1 MVHGPLVR
9 ADFAS
14 TCARERSTA
23 RPVVLI
29 GFGRAGNLGLG
40 YLASTLRARGY
51 QVEILEFEDTFETI
65 LAAIRRHDPILVG
78 FSLIFQ
84 FYVGRYAEMVR
95 ALRSHGVTAHFTMG
109 GHFPTLSYSHTMDL
123 VPELDSVVRFEG
135 ELTLLELVDALGVG
149 HDWRAIHGIAYR
161 RGADIV
167 TTDLRP
173 LLSNLDELPYPDRS
187 VEPPM
192 MLGRRVVQMLASRG
206 CIRTCSFCSIHMFY
220 RSAPGK
226 VVRTRKPAEVA
237 REMRRLHDEHGAT
250 VFSFQDDDFPV
261 FGRVWQRWARE
272 FVAELYRN
280 DLPGRIIWKI
290 NARADSVDSALFAEM
305 CDAGMHLVYMGL
317 ESGSDEGL
325 VTLNKSITVEQN
337 LKAVGILKQLG
348 LVFDFGFM
356 LLDPSSTFE
365 SILENV
371 AFLRRIVGD
380 GYMAAEFCR
389 MVPYDGTPIKEQLA
403 QQGRL
408 RGDVC
413 NPDYD
418 FRDPRLTDFYVVV
431 SELRPARALA
441 TTQIRLDGSLG
452 HRAPLPNGARPAGL
466 PGEVAEP
473 HPGQQRRPVRRCRW
487 SRARLHGQPQNH
499 PLAGGPARA
508 VRPLRGG
515 SANLPQRIHSAEPAG
530 DRARP
535 RQRGAPSCRV
545 EFGTLAGNSDPS
557 IITSFNEVARRLARR
572 HRAETHSE
580 ARSPEFPVIAHLGR
594 AGRRPVCPATRVARH
609 SPGVPYDR
617 GRPEA
622 QMPITHCYRLT
633 FRVVRNS

>member
-1 MVHGPLVR
+1 MVHGPLARV
-9 ADFAS
+9 DFTS
-14 TCARERSTA
+14 TGARERNTR

-29 GFGRAGNLGLG
+29 GFRRAGNLGLG

-65 LAAIRRHDPILVG
+65 LSAIRRHDPILVG

-84 FYVGRYAEMVR
+84 FYVNRYAVMIR

-123 VPELDSVVRFEG
+123 IPELDSVVRFEG
-135 ELTLLELVDALGVG
+135 ELTLLELTDALGLG
-149 HDWRAIHGIAYR
+149 QDWHAIHGIAYR
-161 RGADIV
+161 QGADIV
-167 TTDLRP
+167 ATDLRP

-187 VEPPM
+187 VEPAM

-226 VVRTRKPAEVA
+226 VVRTRKPADVA
-237 REMRRLHDEHGAT
+237 REMRRLHDERGAT
-250 VFSFQDDDFPV
+250 IFSFQDDDFPV

-290 NARADSVDSALFAEM
+290 NARADSVDSVLFAEM
-305 CDAGMHLVYMGL
+305 RDAGMYMVYMGL

-337 LKAVGILKQLG
+337 LNAVGILKQLG

-365 SILENV
+365 SVLENV
-371 AFLRRIVGD
+371 TFLRRIVGD

-389 MVPYDGTPIKEQLA
+389 MIPYDGTPIKEQLA
-403 QQGRL
+403 RQGRL

-418 FRDPRLTDFYVVV
+418 FLDSRLTDFYVVV
-431 SELRPARALA
+431 NELLNMTGWIHGLRALSPQLKYA
-441 TTQIRLDGSLG
+441 WS
-452 HRAPLPNGARPAGL
+452 
-466 PGEVAEP
+466 EVAVIERLYP
-473 HPGQQRRPVRRCRW
+473 TVRDLPTYRAKLQSLTRASNAVLCDVVDGLAHDFMANRKITYSQEALHEQCGRFVEDLLI
-487 SRARLHGQPQNH
+487 SRDAFIRQSQPEIVRT
-499 PLAGGPARA
+499 LGDA
-508 VRPLRGG
+508 V
-515 SANLPQRIHSAEPAG
+515 PQAAE
-530 DRARP
+530 
-535 RQRGAPSCRV
+535 
-545 EFGTLAGNSDPS
+545 
-557 IITSFNEVARRLARR
+557 
-572 HRAETHSE
+572 
-580 ARSPEFPVIAHLGR
+580 
-594 AGRRPVCPATRVARH
+594 
-609 SPGVPYDR
+609 
-617 GRPEA
+617 
-622 QMPITHCYRLT
+622 
-633 FRVVRNS
+633 